1 MVREEHPDKVTSDQ
15 RSKCSKGASQVD
27 IWGRVLNLR
36 TVQRSCSGN
45 VFGVFEDQQGGNKLE
60 QSEQNGEKWEMRPD
74 DNSSGQI
81 I

>member
-1 MVREEHPDKVTSDQ
+1 M
-15 RSKCSKGASQVD
+15 C
-27 IWGRVLNLR
+27 
-36 TVQRSCSGN
+36 
-45 VFGVFEDQQGGNKLE
+45 FVFEDQQGGNKLE